1 MAKRFQ
7 FRLEPILDL
16 RARAEQR
23 AQEQLAE
30 TISARTQGRE
40 MLQSAQD
47 LVAEA
52 DAAARE
58 LAAQPLLASQLV
70 AQQAWRER
78 LERHR
83 LAAGRQL
90 EEAEHEVVLSR
101 DALVEAHRRRATLD
115 RLREVREAAH
125 QAEVARRDA
134 AEVDEIALQQHA
146 RRRAA

>member
-7 FRLEPILDL
+7 FRLEPILEL

-30 TISARTQGRE
+30 TMSARNQGRE
-40 MLQSAQD
+40 MLQTAQD

-58 LAAQPLLASQLV
+58 RAQQPLLASELM

-90 EEAEHEVVLSR
+90 EEAEQEVVLSR

-125 QAEVARRDA
+125 HAEAARKEA
-134 AEVDEIALQQHA
+134 AEVDEIALQQHV

>member
-7 FRLEPILDL
+7 FRLEPILEL

-30 TISARTQGRE
+30 TMSARNQGRE
-40 MLQSAQD
+40 MLQTAQD

-58 LAAQPLLASQLV
+58 RAQQPLLASELM

-90 EEAEHEVVLSR
+90 EEAEQEVVLSR

-125 QAEVARRDA
+125 QAETARREA
-134 AEVDEIALQQHA
+134 AEVDEIALQQHV

>member
-1 MAKRFQ
+1 M
-7 FRLEPILDL
+7 
-16 RARAEQR
+16 
-23 AQEQLAE
+23 
-30 TISARTQGRE
+30 SARNQGRE
-40 MLQSAQD
+40 MLQTAQD

-58 LAAQPLLASQLV
+58 RAQQPLLASELM

-90 EEAEHEVVLSR
+90 EEAEQEVVLSR

-125 QAEVARRDA
+125 QAETARREA
-134 AEVDEIALQQHA
+134 AEVDEIALQQHV